1 MEGQKSP
8 EGNRVMSKVRRSVA
22 AFLLATVVA
31 TGMVLVPARAN
42 ASDVAEF
49 CASVAESIKTLESQ
63 PFSITREIML
73 AGLRSTYAVYC
84 QL

>member
-1 MEGQKSP
+1 
-8 EGNRVMSKVRRSVA
+8 MSKLRRSAA
-22 AFLLATVVA
+22 AFLLAAVVA
-31 TGMVLVPARAN
+31 TGLVLIPARAN

-49 CASVAESIKTLESQ
+49 CSSLAESIKTLESE

-84 QL
+84 QLL